1 MINDPATHSTTS
13 RWKDMLHKDHRRPLV
28 LVCLSVWLHASMV
41 TAMSTLVPKIVEE
54 VGGVSLIPWTF
65 ALYEIGTILVG
76 AGSGL
81 VVYRYRLRNPMSY
94 AALMFATGSI
104 ICALAHFMPVL
115 LLGRLLQGIGGGGL
129 IAISF
134 IAVGALFPDR
144 LIPRVMAAVSAIW
157 GASAFLGPL
166 IGALFVQHLSWQ
178 SAFWF
183 FAVLSVVLSIWIRLH
198 ISEQSSHEIDEVNH
212 GFPIRRI
219 SVLSVGVLLIATAG
233 IDISISKTPILVLSG
248 IGFLG
253 WFFRMDAKG
262 QESRL
267 LPKRPIGLQDQ
278 VGAGLTMILFFA
290 MATMAVT
297 VYGPLFMIHIHQIS
311 ILTAGYIVAC
321 SAVGWS
327 LGAVAVSGISISQD
341 SRAILLGMIVLTLSV
356 AGFIYAIIDGP
367 LYLLALLA
375 LLEGAGFGVAWA
387 SILRRMLTLIDYDDR
402 ERVSAA
408 IPTIHRLGYAIGAA
422 YIGIV
427 ANAGGLEADVAKE
440 TIESV
445 ARWVFL
451 ASLPFALFGLL
462 ATWRFVSRR

>member
-1 MINDPATHSTTS
+1 MNTNPGSHAANS
-13 RWKDMLHKDHRRPLV
+13 RWKDVLHKDHRRPLV

-41 TAMSTLVPKIVEE
+41 TAMSTLVPKIVGEI
-54 VGGVSLIPWTF
+54 GGVSLIPWTF

-104 ICALAHFMPVL
+104 ICALAHIMPVL

-134 IAVGALFPDR
+134 IAVGVLFPDR
-144 LIPRVMAAVSAIW
+144 FIPRVIAAVSAIW

-166 IGALFVQHLSWQ
+166 IGALFVQHISWQ

-183 FAVLSVVLSIWIRLH
+183 FAIMSVVLSIWIRLH
-198 ISEQSSHEIDEVNH
+198 VSEKSGPETTEVNQN
-212 GFPIRRI
+212 FPVRRL

-233 IDISISKTPILVLSG
+233 IDISISKTPILVISG

-253 WFFRMDAKG
+253 WFLRMDAKG
-262 QESRL
+262 RENRL
-267 LPKRPIGLQDQ
+267 LPKRPVGLQDR
-278 VGAGLTMILFFA
+278 VGAGLTMILCFA
-290 MATMAVT
+290 MATMVVT

-341 SRAILLGMIVLTLSV
+341 SRAILLGMMILTLSV

-375 LLEGAGFGVAWA
+375 LLEGVGFGIAWA
-387 SILRRMLTLIDYDDR
+387 SILRRMLTLVDYEDR

-408 IPTIHRLGYAIGAA
+408 VPTIHRLGYAIGAA
-422 YIGIV
+422 FIGIV
-427 ANAGGLEADVAKE
+427 ANAGGLETDVANE

-445 ARWVFL
+445 ARWVFV
-451 ASLPFALFGLL
+451 ASLPFALFGLV
-462 ATWRFVSRR
+462 AAWRFVSRR